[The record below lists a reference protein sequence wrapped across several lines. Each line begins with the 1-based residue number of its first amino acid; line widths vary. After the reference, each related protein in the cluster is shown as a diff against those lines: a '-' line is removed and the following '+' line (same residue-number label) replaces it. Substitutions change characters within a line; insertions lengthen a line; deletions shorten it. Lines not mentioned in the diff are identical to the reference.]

1 MRRITI
7 KLTLLFI
14 GIALVSII
22 VVAVL
27 ANYTFHSQ
35 FGYYFQHGRERWI
48 IVTPSNLSQM
58 MQMMGPPRQGPL
70 EQRFLSSVNQS
81 IWIAALFVV
90 IGAAVASLLFARR
103 LTSPIKHLT
112 EAARK
117 ISAGDLKQRL
127 EIETKDEIGEL
138 AAAFNSM
145 VQSLD
150 RNRTI
155 NRQLLVGIA
164 HELRTPLTIIQGN
177 LEAML
182 DGVAEPTPG
191 KIAAIHTETLL
202 LNRLVNDLRD
212 LSLAQAGQLKLQRK
226 PTDIASLVKRAVEV
240 VQPMIKE
247 KSIKLKLD
255 LPSDLPTADVD
266 PDRVSQIIYNLL
278 SNALTHTSEGGR
290 LEIRAQEEREM
301 VKVSVADTGQGIAK
315 KELPHIFNHFYQV
328 EQSGVRAK
336 GGSGVGLAI
345 VKHLVEAHG
354 GQVAVESE
362 LGKGSV
368 FSFTLPVAR
377 KFTSASGL

>member
-1 MRRITI
+1 MRSITV
-7 KLTLLFI
+7 KLTLLLI
-14 GIALVSII
+14 AIALVSII
-22 VVAVL
+22 VVALL
-27 ANYTFHSQ
+27 ANYTFGNQ
-35 FGYYFQHGRERWI
+35 FGHYFERGRERWI
-48 IVTPSNLSQM
+48 IVTPRNMSQM
-58 MQMMGPPRQGPL
+58 MEQMMGPQQPGPL

-81 IWIAALFVV
+81 LWIAAIFVV
-90 IGAAVASLLFARR
+90 IGTAVASLLFARR

-112 EAARK
+112 QAAKK
-117 ISAGDLKQRL
+117 ISAGDLKQRV

-138 AAAFNSM
+138 ASAFNSM
-145 VQSLD
+145 AQSLD
-150 RNRTI
+150 RNKTM

-182 DGVAEPTPG
+182 DGVTTPTPE

-212 LSLAQAGQLKLQRK
+212 LSLAQAGQLKLQRQ
-226 PTDIASLVKRAVEV
+226 PTDVASLVRRAVEV

-278 SNALTHTSEGGR
+278 SNALIHTDEGGH
-290 LEIRAQEEREM
+290 LEIGAQKEQAM
-301 VKVSVADTGQGIAK
+301 IKVSVADTGAGINK
-315 KELPHIFNHFYQV
+315 KDLPHIFNHFYQV
-328 EQSGVRAK
+328 EHSGVRAK

-354 GQVAVESE
+354 GKVGVESE
-362 LGKGSV
+362 LKKGSV
-368 FSFTLPVAR
+368 FSFTLPL
-377 KFTSASGL
+377 SS